1 MFCAYEQYAE
11 ISDNIDELYHSLIHN
26 DIQFFKNVLDYYLK
40 DVYLNQCNR
49 NKLSF
54 YIHIDYKL
62 L

>member
-11 ISDNIDELYHSLIHN
+11 ISDNIDEWYHSLIHN
-26 DIQFFKNVLDYYLK
+26 DIQFFKNVLDYYLN

-54 YIHIDYKL
+54 YIYIDYKL